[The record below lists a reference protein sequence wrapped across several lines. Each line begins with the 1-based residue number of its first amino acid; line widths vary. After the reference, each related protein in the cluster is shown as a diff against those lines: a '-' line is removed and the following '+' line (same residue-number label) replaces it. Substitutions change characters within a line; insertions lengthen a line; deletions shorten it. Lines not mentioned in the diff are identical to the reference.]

1 MFTRLPK
8 IRSVFFAVVL
18 TLCTT
23 VILLGF
29 SYLFSHWFNLPIVVL
44 AYLLT
49 INIATQVGRSIAGL
63 TASVTAFLLLN
74 VFFIEPRGT
83 LLINNQTDLL
93 VLFIFLVIA
102 LINSQLLGRAQ
113 TNQRRAETRER
124 DAIRFYEFSLELI
137 GLRDNATVA
146 QLLSNRLRSILNA
159 NQIEVTLF
167 EKEQLQPDT
176 WRSGEAKN
184 QNLQRMHEPIASARG
199 SMGEICIMRTEMLS
213 ADEQRVVRTF
223 ASEAGLV
230 LERFRTAEA
239 ESRAKVL
246 EESDRLK
253 SALLAS
259 VSHELR
265 TPLATLRAGAESL
278 STGIVPPES
287 QNGHELL
294 SDMNDA
300 AQHLTRLVNNMLDMT
315 RIESGALN
323 PQWEWNEL
331 VEIVNMAV
339 THLRSELGVHTL
351 LIDVP
356 DDLPLLPIDPV
367 QIDQVFTNLISNS
380 AKYAPVGTCIQ
391 IIARVQDDSFA
402 LIQVINQSPVLP
414 EEDLARIFDKF
425 YRVTHADQVMGTGL
439 GLSIC
444 KGIIEAHRGRIWASN
459 LPGSTIGFVFN
470 FTLPL
475 KWNGMLPKSPQIEL

>member
-1 MFTRLPK
+1 MFQ
-8 IRSVFFAVVL
+8 IRPLLFATAL

-23 VILLGF
+23 LVLLGINN
-29 SYLFSHWFNLPIVVL
+29 LVPHWFNLPIVVL
-44 AYLLT
+44 AYLLA
-49 INIATQVGRSIAGL
+49 INIATQVGRLTAGL

-74 VFFIEPRGT
+74 IFFIEPRGT

-93 VLFIFLVIA
+93 VLFIFLIIA

-113 TNQRRAETRER
+113 TNQRRAEARER
-124 DAIRFYEFSLELI
+124 DAMRFYEFSLELI
-137 GLRDNATVA
+137 NLRDNATVA
-146 QLLSNRLRSILNA
+146 QVLANRLRGILNA
-159 NQIEVTLF
+159 NQVEIILSDIVQHRVWLA
-167 EKEQLQPDT
+167 
-176 WRSGEAKN
+176 GETKD
-184 QNLQRMHEPIASARG
+184 QNLPRMSEPIASARG
-199 SMGEICIMRTEMLS
+199 SLGEIGITRAEALS
-213 ADEQRVVRTF
+213 GDERRIIRTF

-230 LERFRTAEA
+230 LERFRTVEA

-278 STGIVPPES
+278 FSGIVPPDGPS
-287 QNGHELL
+287 SKELL
-294 SDMNDA
+294 GDMKDA
-300 AQHLTRLVNNMLDMT
+300 AQHLSRLVNNMLDMT

-323 PQWEWNEL
+323 PQWEWNDL
-331 VEIVNMAV
+331 VDIINMAAN
-339 THLRSELGVHTL
+339 HLRSDLGAHTL
-351 LIDVP
+351 QIDVP
-356 DDLPLLPIDPV
+356 DDLPLLAVDPV

-380 AKYAPVGTCIQ
+380 AKYAPTGTGIQ
-391 IIARVQDDSFA
+391 ILARVQDESFVLA
-402 LIQVINQSPVLP
+402 QVINQSPGLP

-444 KGIIEAHRGRIWASN
+444 KGIIEAHGGRIWASN
-459 LPGSTIGFVFN
+459 MPGATVGFVFS

-475 KWNGMLPKSPQIEL
+475 RWNGALPKLPSVEL

>member
-1 MFTRLPK
+1 M
-8 IRSVFFAVVL
+8 FFAVVL

-184 QNLQRMHEPIASARG
+184 QNLQRIHEPIASARG

-331 VEIVNMAV
+331 IEIVNMAV
-339 THLRSELGVHTL
+339 THLRSELGAHTL
-351 LIDVP
+351 QIDVP
-356 DDLPLLPIDPV
+356 DDLPD
-367 QIDQVFTNLISNS
+367 
-380 AKYAPVGTCIQ
+380 
-391 IIARVQDDSFA
+391 R
-402 LIQVINQSPVLP
+402 
-414 EEDLARIFDKF
+414 
-425 YRVTHADQVMGTGL
+425 
-439 GLSIC
+439 
-444 KGIIEAHRGRIWASN
+444 
-459 LPGSTIGFVFN
+459 
-470 FTLPL
+470 
-475 KWNGMLPKSPQIEL
+475 KSVV

>member
-1 MFTRLPK
+1 MFTRLPQ
-8 IRSVFFAVVL
+8 IRPLLFAIAL
-18 TLCTT
+18 TICTT
-23 VILLGF
+23 VVLLGISNIF
-29 SYLFSHWFNLPIVVL
+29 PHWFNLPIVVL
-44 AYLLT
+44 AYLLA
-49 INIATQVGRSIAGL
+49 INIATQVGRLTAGL

-83 LLINNQTDLL
+83 LLINNATDLL

-124 DAIRFYEFSLELI
+124 DAMRFYEFSLELI
-137 GLRDNATVA
+137 SLRDNATVA
-146 QLLSNRLRSILNA
+146 QSLANRLRSILGA
-159 NQIEVTLF
+159 NQVEVTLLD
-167 EKEQLQPDT
+167 KTQPST
-176 WRSGEAKN
+176 WSAGEIKD
-184 QNLQRMHEPIASARG
+184 QNIGHVYEPIASARG
-199 SMGEICIMRTEMLS
+199 SLGEIRITRAVPLS

-230 LERFRTAEA
+230 LERFRMVEA

-278 STGIVPPES
+278 STGIVPPEGQS
-287 QNGHELL
+287 GKELL
-294 SDMNDA
+294 NDMKDA

-331 VEIVNMAV
+331 IEIVNMAAN
-339 THLRSELGVHTL
+339 HLRSELGAHTL
-351 LIDVP
+351 QVDVP

-380 AKYAPVGTCIQ
+380 AKYAPPGTSIQ
-391 IIARVQDDSFA
+391 IVARVQDDSFA
-402 LIQVINQSPVLP
+402 RVQVINQSPGLP
-414 EEDLARIFDKF
+414 EEHLARIFDKF
-425 YRVTHADQVMGTGL
+425 YRVTHANQVMGTGL

-444 KGIIEAHRGRIWASN
+444 KGIIEAHGGRIWASN
-459 LPGSTIGFVFN
+459 VPDSAMGFVFN

-475 KWNGMLPKSPQIEL
+475 KWNGMLPISPRGDL